1 MLAASQAKCGPVL
14 ISLSSHTLKR
24 KFKSWSLDNRR
35 KFFTLYKLCEEQLS
49 KQNHYDFGLR
59 NILSVLKT
67 LGVTKR
73 ECPKDSETTVVCR
86 VLKEMNSSKLVDED
100 EPLFESLINDL
111 FPNMELAKV
120 GHPNLE
126 EAIDQTLEEECLI
139 AHPTW
144 MIKLV
149 QLFETQK
156 VRHGIMVI
164 GKFNSHIM

>member
-1 MLAASQAKCGPVL
+1 MA
-14 ISLSSHTLKR
+14 
-24 KFKSWSLDNRR
+24 R

-73 ECPKDSETTVVCR
+73 ECPKETETTLVCR
-86 VLKEMNSSKLVDED
+86 VLKDMNSSKLVDED
-100 EPLFESLINDL
+100 EALFESLNNDL
-111 FPNMELAKV
+111 FPNMEIAKV
-120 GHPNLE
+120 GHPKLE
-126 EAIDQTLEEECLI
+126 EAIELILEAEHLI
-139 AHPTW
+139 PHPTW
-144 MIKLV
+144 MIKLI

-164 GKFNSHIM
+164 GKIKFNSPRLSSYSFSQVQVAQESPNVFPS